1 MSEGKRYLGLELA
14 GAKNQKT
21 SLAVIEYYP
30 RANKIFLRDIFDK
43 IIPLDPK
50 SPDSS
55 HSYQTSDEAL
65 VELILGLN
73 PGIAKMGVNIPLDLP
88 PCIPCTNKHCP
99 YPTHC
104 LVSEVKWMRGI
115 AERSYRSEDRSSK
128 VKEIT
133 PYTQRPAELW
143 VRYKVLP
150 KLSENLVFEI
160 DEALGGNKAPLTAR
174 MHFLTRHLRIIPMME
189 IWPKLSVVIL
199 ASQLGIP
206 ERIISAYRHLESG
219 IDSRE
224 EILLQ
229 LITKHGLFIYDKDMK
244 KLCQS
249 LAAFDAFFCAFT
261 ALLADQNQC
270 VKTPKG
276 FPTSAGWI
284 HYPQIE

>member
-43 IIPLDPK
+43 IIPQDPH
-50 SPDSS
+50 SS

-65 VELILGLN
+65 VELISGLN

-88 PCIPCTNKHCP
+88 PCISCSKKHCP
-99 YPTHC
+99 YPPNC
-104 LVSEVKWMRGI
+104 IVSEVKWMRGL
-115 AERSYRSEDRSSK
+115 AEKFHKSGDRSSK

-150 KLSENLVFEI
+150 TLPESLVFEI

-174 MHFLTRHLRIIPMME
+174 MHFLTRHLRAIQMIE
-189 IWPKLSVVIL
+189 IWPKLSVAIL
-199 ASQLGIP
+199 ARQLAIP
-206 ERIISAYRHLESG
+206 ERVISTYRHLETG
-219 IDSRE
+219 IDARE

-229 LITKHGLFIYDKDMK
+229 LITKNELFIYDGDMK

-249 LAAFDAFFCAFT
+249 LAAFDAFICAFT

-276 FPTSAGWI
+276 FPTAAGWI
-284 HYPQIE
+284 HYPINTQ

>member
-1 MSEGKRYLGLELA
+1 VSEGKRYLGLELA

-43 IIPLDPK
+43 IVPQDPH
-50 SPDSS
+50 SS
-55 HSYQTSDEAL
+55 QTSDEAL
-65 VELILGLN
+65 VELIEGLN
-73 PGIAKMGVNIPLDLP
+73 PGIAKMGVNIPLNLP
-88 PCIPCTNKHCP
+88 PCIPCTKKNCP

-104 LVSEVKWMRGI
+104 IVPEVKWMRGV
-115 AERSYRSEDRSSK
+115 AEKFYKNDDGTSR

-150 KLSENLVFEI
+150 QLPENLAFEI

-174 MHFLTRHLRIIPMME
+174 MHFLSRHLKTIEMIE
-189 IWPKLSVVIL
+189 IWPKLSIAIL
-199 ASQLGIP
+199 ASQLNVP
-206 ERIISAYRHLESG
+206 ERIISNYRHLETG
-219 IDSRE
+219 MDSRE

-229 LITKHGLFIYDKDMK
+229 LIKKNELFIYDKDMK
-244 KLCQS
+244 KLCVS
-249 LAAFDAFFCAFT
+249 LAAFDAFVCAFT
-261 ALLADQNQC
+261 ALLADQNLC
-270 VKTPKG
+270 VKAPKG

-284 HYPQIE
+284 HYPQLG